1 MQKESYRIAV
11 IGCGYVG
18 LPLALA
24 FSRLFPVVG
33 FDLDKK
39 RVFELSQSFDRNG
52 EYSAEEFQHRQLSF
66 SSDAADLRNCNV
78 FIIAV
83 PTPVDQNHS
92 PDLSCLI
99 NASRMVGSLLK
110 KGDCVIYEST
120 VAPGCTGKICL
131 PILKAE
137 SALVPGEDFYLG
149 FSPERVN
156 PGDAEHTLQSISK
169 VVSGINEESLLFI
182 EKLYSFVV
190 NKTCMASSIEI
201 AEASK
206 LVENIQRD
214 VNIAL
219 MNELS
224 VYLEKMGI
232 PMDEVL
238 KVSASKWNFSNYHPG
253 LVGGHCIAVDPYYLL
268 ESAEKEGVPLS
279 LIQQARDVNENMP
292 EEFACRILSK
302 LEKPYRGKKVLIRG
316 LAFKPGV
323 KDIRNTKTPQ
333 LRELLVR
340 QGIEVDVYDPFVD
353 HSVSLS
359 MFGFETID
367 EITDLYDLIVSPYN
381 LSIIELR
388 KSHDRNS

>member
-1 MQKESYRIAV
+1 MQKESYRISV

-39 RVFELSQSFDRNG
+39 RVFELSHSFDRNG
-52 EYSAEEFQHRQLSF
+52 EYSAEAFQHRHLCF
-66 SSDAADLRNCNV
+66 SSDVEILRTCNV

-83 PTPVDQNHS
+83 PTPVDQNHR
-92 PDLSCLI
+92 PDISSLI

-110 KGDCVIYEST
+110 KGDCVVYEST

-131 PILKAE
+131 PILKSE
-137 SALVPGEDFYLG
+137 SGLVPGEDFYLG

-156 PGDAEHTLQSISK
+156 PGDTKHTLQSISK

-224 VYLEKMGI
+224 VYFEKMGI

-238 KVSASKWNFSNYHPG
+238 EVSASKWNFSNYHPG

-268 ESAEKEGVPLS
+268 DSAEKEGVLLP
-279 LIQQARDVNENMP
+279 LIQRARDINENMLK
-292 EEFACRILSK
+292 EFAYRILSK
-302 LEKPYRGKKVLIRG
+302 LENPYKGKKVLIRG
-316 LAFKPGV
+316 LTFKPGV
-323 KDIRNTKTPQ
+323 KDIRNTKTPE
-333 LRELLVR
+333 LRELLMKHGV
-340 QGIEVDVYDPFVD
+340 EVDVYDPLVD
-353 HSVSLS
+353 HSLSLS
-359 MFGFETID
+359 VFGFETID
-367 EITDLYDLIVSPYN
+367 EITDSYDLIVSPHN
-381 LSIIELR
+381 LSIIEV
-388 KSHDRNS
+388 KTNS

>member
-1 MQKESYRIAV
+1 MHKESYRIAV

-33 FDLDKK
+33 FDLDEK
-39 RVFELSQSFDRNG
+39 RVFELSQPFDRNG

-66 SSDAADLRNCNV
+66 SSDDEDLRNCNV

-131 PILKAE
+131 PILKDE

-238 KVSASKWNFSNYHPG
+238 EVSASKWNFSNYHPG

-279 LIQQARDVNENMP
+279 LIQKARDVNENMP

-333 LRELLVR
+333 LRELLVK

-353 HSVSLS
+353 HNISSSV
-359 MFGFETID
+359 FGFKTID
-367 EITDLYDLIVSPYN
+367 EITDLYDLIVSPHN
-381 LSIIELR
+381 LLIIER
-388 KSHDRNS
+388 KN

>member
-1 MQKESYRIAV
+1 
-11 IGCGYVG
+11 
-18 LPLALA
+18 
-24 FSRLFPVVG
+24 
-33 FDLDKK
+33 
-39 RVFELSQSFDRNG
+39 
-52 EYSAEEFQHRQLSF
+52 
-66 SSDAADLRNCNV
+66 
-78 FIIAV
+78 
-83 PTPVDQNHS
+83 
-92 PDLSCLI
+92 
-99 NASRMVGSLLK
+99 MVGSLLK

-131 PILKAE
+131 PILKDE

-238 KVSASKWNFSNYHPG
+238 EVSASKWNFSNYHPG

-268 ESAEKEGVPLS
+268 ESAEKEGVSLS

-340 QGIEVDVYDPFVD
+340 QGIEVHVYDPFVD

-367 EITDLYDLIVSPYN
+367 EITDQYDLIVSPHN

>member
-66 SSDAADLRNCNV
+66 SSDAEDLRNCNV

-131 PILKAE
+131 PILKGE
-137 SALVPGEDFYLG
+137 SALMPGEDFYLG

-156 PGDAEHTLQSISK
+156 PGDTEHTLQSISK

-182 EKLYSFVV
+182 DKLYSFVV

-224 VYLEKMGI
+224 VYFEKMDI

-238 KVSASKWNFSNYHPG
+238 EVSASKWNFSNYHPG

-268 ESAEKEGVPLS
+268 ESAEKEGVSLP
-279 LIQQARDVNENMP
+279 LIQQAREVNENMP

-302 LEKPYRGKKVLIRG
+302 LEKPYKGKKVLIRG

-323 KDIRNTKTPQ
+323 KDIRNTKTAQ
-333 LRELLVR
+333 LRELLVK

-353 HSVSLS
+353 HNISSS
-359 MFGFETID
+359 EFGFKTID
-367 EITDLYDLIVSPYN
+367 EITDQYDLIVSPHN
-381 LSIIELR
+381 LLIIER
-388 KSHDRNS
+388 KN

>member
-182 EKLYSFVV
+182 KKLYSFVV

-238 KVSASKWNFSNYHPG
+238 KVSASKWNYSNYHPG

>member
-1 MQKESYRIAV
+1 MQKESYRIGV

-66 SSDAADLRNCNV
+66 SSDAEGLRNCNV

-131 PILKAE
+131 PILKGE

-156 PGDAEHTLQSISK
+156 PGDTEHTLQSISK

-190 NKTCMASSIEI
+190 NKTCIASSIEI

-206 LVENIQRD
+206 LLENIQRD

-224 VYLEKMGI
+224 VYFEKMDI

-238 KVSASKWNFSNYHPG
+238 DVSASKWNFSNYHPG

-268 ESAEKEGVPLS
+268 ESAEKDGVSLP
-279 LIQQARDVNENMP
+279 LIQQAREVNENMP
-292 EEFACRILSK
+292 DEFACRILSK
-302 LEKPYRGKKVLIRG
+302 LEKPYKGKKVLIRG

-333 LRELLVR
+333 LRELLVK
-340 QGIEVDVYDPFVD
+340 QGVEVDVYDPYVD
-353 HSVSLS
+353 RCISSSV
-359 MFGFETID
+359 FGFEIID
-367 EITDLYDLIVSPYN
+367 EITELYDLIVLPHN
-381 LSIIELR
+381 LSIIER
-388 KSHDRNS
+388 KSR

>member
-66 SSDAADLRNCNV
+66 SSDAEDLRNCNV

-110 KGDCVIYEST
+110 KEDCVIYEST

-131 PILKAE
+131 PILKGE

-156 PGDAEHTLQSISK
+156 PGDTEHTLQSISK

-182 EKLYSFVV
+182 DKLYSFVV

-224 VYLEKMGI
+224 VYFEKMDI

-238 KVSASKWNFSNYHPG
+238 EVSASKWNFSNYHPG

-268 ESAEKEGVPLS
+268 ESAEKEGVSLP
-279 LIQQARDVNENMP
+279 LIQQAREVNENMP

-302 LEKPYRGKKVLIRG
+302 LEKPYKGKKVLIRG

-323 KDIRNTKTPQ
+323 KDIRNTKTAQ
-333 LRELLVR
+333 LRELLVK

-353 HSVSLS
+353 HNISSS
-359 MFGFETID
+359 EFGFEIVD
-367 EITDLYDLIVSPYN
+367 EITDLYDLIVAPHN
-381 LSIIELR
+381 LSIIER
-388 KSHDRNS
+388 KSR

>member
-1 MQKESYRIAV
+1 M
-11 IGCGYVG
+11 
-18 LPLALA
+18 
-24 FSRLFPVVG
+24 
-33 FDLDKK
+33 
-39 RVFELSQSFDRNG
+39 
-52 EYSAEEFQHRQLSF
+52 
-66 SSDAADLRNCNV
+66 
-78 FIIAV
+78 
-83 PTPVDQNHS
+83 
-92 PDLSCLI
+92 
-99 NASRMVGSLLK
+99 
-110 KGDCVIYEST
+110 
-120 VAPGCTGKICL
+120 
-131 PILKAE
+131 
-137 SALVPGEDFYLG
+137 PGEDFYQG

-238 KVSASKWNFSNYHPG
+238 EVSASKWNFSNYHPG

-268 ESAEKEGVPLS
+268 ESAEKEGVSLS

-340 QGIEVDVYDPFVD
+340 QGIEVHVYDPFVD

-367 EITDLYDLIVSPYN
+367 EITDQYDLIVSPHN
-381 LSIIELR
+381 LSIIEQR

>member
-52 EYSAEEFQHRQLSF
+52 EYSAGEFQHRQVSF
-66 SSDAADLRNCNV
+66 SSDAEDLRNCNV

-99 NASRMVGSLLK
+99 NASRMVGFLLK

-131 PILKAE
+131 PILKGE

-156 PGDAEHTLQSISK
+156 PGDTEHTLQSISK

-190 NKTCMASSIEI
+190 NKTCIASSIEI

-206 LVENIQRD
+206 LLENIQRD

-224 VYLEKMGI
+224 VYFEKMDI

-238 KVSASKWNFSNYHPG
+238 DVSASKWNFSNYHPG
-253 LVGGHCIAVDPYYLL
+253 LVGGHCIAVDPYYLI
-268 ESAEKEGVPLS
+268 ESAEKEGVSLP
-279 LIQQARDVNENMP
+279 LIQQAREVNENMLD
-292 EEFACRILSK
+292 EFACRILSK
-302 LEKPYRGKKVLIRG
+302 LEKPYKGKKVLIRG

-333 LRELLVR
+333 LRELLVK
-340 QGIEVDVYDPFVD
+340 QGVEVDVYDPYVD
-353 HSVSLS
+353 HCISSSV
-359 MFGFETID
+359 FGFEIID
-367 EITDLYDLIVSPYN
+367 EITELYDLIVSPHN
-381 LSIIELR
+381 LSIIGR
-388 KSHDRNS
+388 KKG

>member
-99 NASRMVGSLLK
+99 NASRMVGSLLT

-131 PILKAE
+131 PILKGE

>member
-33 FDLDKK
+33 FDLDKN

-66 SSDAADLRNCNV
+66 SSDAEELKECNV

-83 PTPVDQNHS
+83 PTPVDQNHR
-92 PDLSCLI
+92 PDLSSLI

-120 VAPGCTGKICL
+120 VAPGCTGRICL
-131 PILKAE
+131 PVLKDD
-137 SALVPGEDFYLG
+137 SGLLPGEDFYLG

-224 VYLEKMGI
+224 VYFEKMDI

-238 KVSASKWNFSNYHPG
+238 EVSASKWNFSNYHPG

-268 ESAEKEGVPLS
+268 ESAEKEGVSLP
-279 LIQQARDVNENMP
+279 LIQQAREVNENMP

-302 LEKPYRGKKVLIRG
+302 LEKPYKGKKVLIRG

-333 LRELLVR
+333 LRELLVK
-340 QGIEVDVYDPFVD
+340 QGVEVDIYDPYVD
-353 HSVSLS
+353 HCISSSV
-359 MFGFETID
+359 FGFEIVD
-367 EITDLYDLIVSPYN
+367 EITDLYDLIVAPHN
-381 LSIIELR
+381 LSIIER
-388 KSHDRNS
+388 KSR

>member
-1 MQKESYRIAV
+1 M
-11 IGCGYVG
+11 
-18 LPLALA
+18 
-24 FSRLFPVVG
+24 
-33 FDLDKK
+33 
-39 RVFELSQSFDRNG
+39 
-52 EYSAEEFQHRQLSF
+52 
-66 SSDAADLRNCNV
+66 
-78 FIIAV
+78 
-83 PTPVDQNHS
+83 
-92 PDLSCLI
+92 
-99 NASRMVGSLLK
+99 
-110 KGDCVIYEST
+110 
-120 VAPGCTGKICL
+120 
-131 PILKAE
+131 
-137 SALVPGEDFYLG
+137 
-149 FSPERVN
+149 
-156 PGDAEHTLQSISK
+156 
-169 VVSGINEESLLFI
+169 
-182 EKLYSFVV
+182 
-190 NKTCMASSIEI
+190 
-201 AEASK
+201 
-206 LVENIQRD
+206 
-214 VNIAL
+214 
-219 MNELS
+219 
-224 VYLEKMGI
+224 
-232 PMDEVL
+232 
-238 KVSASKWNFSNYHPG
+238 
-253 LVGGHCIAVDPYYLL
+253 DPYYLL

>member
-1 MQKESYRIAV
+1 MQKESYRIGV

-18 LPLALA
+18 LPLVLA

-52 EYSAEEFQHRQLSF
+52 EYSVDEFLHRQLSF
-66 SSDAADLRNCNV
+66 SSDAEALKECNV

-83 PTPVDQNHS
+83 PTPVDQNHR
-92 PDLSCLI
+92 PDLSNLI

-120 VAPGCTGKICL
+120 VAPGCTGRICL
-131 PILKAE
+131 PILKNE
-137 SALVPGEDFYLG
+137 SGLVPGEDFYLG

-156 PGDAEHTLQSISK
+156 PGDSEHTLQSISK

-182 EKLYSFVV
+182 EKLYSLVV
-190 NKTCMASSIEI
+190 NKTCIASSIEI

-224 VYLEKMGI
+224 VYLEKMDI

-238 KVSASKWNFSNYHPG
+238 DVSASKWNFSNYHPG

-268 ESAEKEGVPLS
+268 ESAEKEGVSLP

-316 LAFKPGV
+316 LTFKPGV

-340 QGIEVDVYDPFVD
+340 QGIEVHVYDPFVD

-381 LSIIELR
+381 LSI
-388 KSHDRNS
+388 KSHDRNF

>member
-1 MQKESYRIAV
+1 MRKESYRIAV

-52 EYSAEEFQHRQLSF
+52 EYSVDEFLHRQLSF
-66 SSDAADLRNCNV
+66 SSDAEALKGCNV

-83 PTPVDQNHS
+83 PTPVDQNHR
-92 PDLSCLI
+92 PDLSSLI

-120 VAPGCTGKICL
+120 VAPGCTGRICL
-131 PILKAE
+131 PILKDE
-137 SALVPGEDFYLG
+137 SGLVPGEDFYLG

-156 PGDAEHTLQSISK
+156 PGDTEHTLQSISK

-190 NKTCMASSIEI
+190 NKTCIASSIEI

-206 LVENIQRD
+206 LLENIQRD

-224 VYLEKMGI
+224 VYFEKMDI

-238 KVSASKWNFSNYHPG
+238 DVSASKWNFSNYHPG

-268 ESAEKEGVPLS
+268 ESAEKEGVSLP
-279 LIQQARDVNENMP
+279 LIQLARGVNENMP
-292 EEFACRILSK
+292 EEFASRILSK
-302 LEKPYRGKKVLIRG
+302 LEKPYKGKKVLIRG

-333 LRELLVR
+333 LRELLVK
-340 QGIEVDVYDPFVD
+340 QGVEVDVYDPYVD
-353 HSVSLS
+353 HCISSPV
-359 MFGFETID
+359 FGFEIID
-367 EITDLYDLIVSPYN
+367 EITELYDLIVSPHN
-381 LSIIELR
+381 LSIIGQKNR
-388 KSHDRNS
+388 

>member
-33 FDLDKK
+33 FDLDKN

-66 SSDAADLRNCNV
+66 SSDAEELKECNV

-83 PTPVDQNHS
+83 PTPVDQNHR
-92 PDLSCLI
+92 PDLSSLI

-120 VAPGCTGKICL
+120 VAPGCTGRICL
-131 PILKAE
+131 PVLKDD
-137 SALVPGEDFYLG
+137 SGLLPGEDFYLG

-156 PGDAEHTLQSISK
+156 PGDTEHTLQSISK

-182 EKLYSFVV
+182 DKLYSFVV

-224 VYLEKMGI
+224 VYFEKMDI

-238 KVSASKWNFSNYHPG
+238 EVSASKWNFSNYHPG

-268 ESAEKEGVPLS
+268 ESAEKEGVSLP
-279 LIQQARDVNENMP
+279 LIQQAREVNENMP

-302 LEKPYRGKKVLIRG
+302 LEKPYKGKKVLIRG

-333 LRELLVR
+333 LRELLVK
-340 QGIEVDVYDPFVD
+340 QGVEVDIYDPYVD
-353 HSVSLS
+353 HCISSSV
-359 MFGFETID
+359 FGFEIVD
-367 EITDLYDLIVSPYN
+367 EITDLYDLIVAPHN
-381 LSIIELR
+381 LSIIER
-388 KSHDRNS
+388 KSR

>member
-1 MQKESYRIAV
+1 MQKESYRISV

-52 EYSAEEFQHRQLSF
+52 EYSAEAFQHRRLCF
-66 SSDAADLRNCNV
+66 SSDVEILRTCNV

-83 PTPVDQNHS
+83 PTPVDQNHR
-92 PDLSCLI
+92 PDISSLI

-110 KGDCVIYEST
+110 KGDCVVYEST
-120 VAPGCTGKICL
+120 VAPGCTAKICL
-131 PILKAE
+131 PILKGE
-137 SALVPGEDFYLG
+137 SGLVLGEDFYLG

-156 PGDAEHTLQSISK
+156 PGDTKHTLQSISK

-182 EKLYSFVV
+182 EKLYSFIV

-206 LVENIQRD
+206 LLENIQRD

-224 VYLEKMGI
+224 VYFEKMDI

-238 KVSASKWNFSNYHPG
+238 EVSASKWNFSNYHPG

>member
-66 SSDAADLRNCNV
+66 SSDAEELRDCNV

-131 PILKAE
+131 PILKDE
-137 SALVPGEDFYLG
+137 SALVPGEDFYQG

-238 KVSASKWNFSNYHPG
+238 EVSASKWNFSNYHPG

-268 ESAEKEGVPLS
+268 ESAEKEGVSLS

-340 QGIEVDVYDPFVD
+340 QGIEVHVYDPFVD

-367 EITDLYDLIVSPYN
+367 EITDQYDLIVSPHN
-381 LSIIELR
+381 LSIIEQR

>member
-1 MQKESYRIAV
+1 MQKESYRIGV

-18 LPLALA
+18 LSLALA

-66 SSDAADLRNCNV
+66 SSDAEGLRNCNV

-131 PILKAE
+131 PILKGE

-156 PGDAEHTLQSISK
+156 PGDTEHMLQSISK

-190 NKTCMASSIEI
+190 NKTCIASSIEI

-206 LVENIQRD
+206 LLENIQRD

-224 VYLEKMGI
+224 VYFEKMDI

-238 KVSASKWNFSNYHPG
+238 DVSASKWNFSNYHPG

-268 ESAEKEGVPLS
+268 ESAEKDGVSLP
-279 LIQQARDVNENMP
+279 LIQQAREVNENMP
-292 EEFACRILSK
+292 DEFACRILSK
-302 LEKPYRGKKVLIRG
+302 LEKPYKGKKVLIRG

-333 LRELLVR
+333 LRELLVK
-340 QGIEVDVYDPFVD
+340 QGVEVDVYDPYVD
-353 HSVSLS
+353 RCISSSV
-359 MFGFETID
+359 FGFEIID
-367 EITDLYDLIVSPYN
+367 EITELYDLIVLPHN
-381 LSIIELR
+381 LSIIER
-388 KSHDRNS
+388 ESR

>member
-52 EYSAEEFQHRQLSF
+52 EYSAEEFQHRQFSF
-66 SSDAADLRNCNV
+66 SSDAEELKECNV

-83 PTPVDQNHS
+83 PTPVDQNHR
-92 PDLSCLI
+92 PDLSSLI
-99 NASRMVGSLLK
+99 NASRMVGSMLK

-120 VAPGCTGKICL
+120 VAPGCTGRICL
-131 PILKAE
+131 PVLKDD
-137 SALVPGEDFYLG
+137 SGLLPGEDFYLG

-156 PGDAEHTLQSISK
+156 PGDTEHTLQSISK

-182 EKLYSFVV
+182 DKLYSFVV

-224 VYLEKMGI
+224 VYFEKMDI

-238 KVSASKWNFSNYHPG
+238 EVSASKWNFSNYHPG

-268 ESAEKEGVPLS
+268 ESAEKEGVSLP
-279 LIQQARDVNENMP
+279 LIQQAREVNENMP

-302 LEKPYRGKKVLIRG
+302 LEKPYKGKKVLIRG

-323 KDIRNTKTPQ
+323 KDIRNTKTAQ
-333 LRELLVR
+333 LRELLVK

-353 HSVSLS
+353 HNISLS
-359 MFGFETID
+359 VFGFKTID
-367 EITDLYDLIVSPYN
+367 EITDQYDLIVSPHN
-381 LSIIELR
+381 LLIIER
-388 KSHDRNS
+388 KN

>member
-66 SSDAADLRNCNV
+66 SSDAEDLRNCNV

-388 KSHDRNS
+388 KSHVRNS

>member
-33 FDLDKK
+33 FDLDKN

-66 SSDAADLRNCNV
+66 SSDAEELKECNV

-83 PTPVDQNHS
+83 PTPVDQNHR
-92 PDLSCLI
+92 PDLSSLI

-120 VAPGCTGKICL
+120 VAPGCTGRICL
-131 PILKAE
+131 PVLKDD
-137 SALVPGEDFYLG
+137 SGLLPGEDFYLG

-156 PGDAEHTLQSISK
+156 PGDTEHTLQSISK

-182 EKLYSFVV
+182 DKLYSFVV

-224 VYLEKMGI
+224 VYFEKMDI

-238 KVSASKWNFSNYHPG
+238 EVSASKWNFSNYHPG

-268 ESAEKEGVPLS
+268 ESAEKEGVSLP
-279 LIQQARDVNENMP
+279 LIQQAREVNENMP

-302 LEKPYRGKKVLIRG
+302 LEKPYKGKKVLIRG

-333 LRELLVR
+333 LRELLLK
-340 QGIEVDVYDPFVD
+340 QGVEVDIYDPYVD
-353 HSVSLS
+353 HCISSSV
-359 MFGFETID
+359 FGFEIVD
-367 EITDLYDLIVSPYN
+367 EITDLYDLIVAPHN
-381 LSIIELR
+381 LSIIER
-388 KSHDRNS
+388 KSR

>member
-66 SSDAADLRNCNV
+66 SSDAEELKECNV

-83 PTPVDQNHS
+83 PTPVDQNRR
-92 PDLSCLI
+92 PDLSSLI

-120 VAPGCTGKICL
+120 VAPGCTGRICL
-131 PILKAE
+131 PILKDE
-137 SALVPGEDFYLG
+137 SGLVPGEDFYLG

-156 PGDAEHTLQSISK
+156 PGDTEHTLQSISK

-190 NKTCMASSIEI
+190 NKTCIASSIEI

-206 LVENIQRD
+206 LLENIQRD

-224 VYLEKMGI
+224 VYFEKMDI

-238 KVSASKWNFSNYHPG
+238 DVSASKWNFSNYHPG

-268 ESAEKEGVPLS
+268 ESAEKEGVSLP
-279 LIQQARDVNENMP
+279 LIQLARGVNENMP
-292 EEFACRILSK
+292 EEFASRILSK
-302 LEKPYRGKKVLIRG
+302 LEKPYKGKKVLIRG
-316 LAFKPGV
+316 LAFKPSV

-333 LRELLVR
+333 LRELLVK
-340 QGIEVDVYDPFVD
+340 QGVEVDVYDPYVD
-353 HSVSLS
+353 HCISSSV
-359 MFGFETID
+359 FGFEIID
-367 EITDLYDLIVSPYN
+367 EITELYDLIVSPHN
-381 LSIIELR
+381 LSIIGR
-388 KSHDRNS
+388 KNR

>member
-66 SSDAADLRNCNV
+66 SSDVEELRDCNV

-131 PILKAE
+131 PILKDE

-238 KVSASKWNFSNYHPG
+238 EVSASKWNFSNYHPG

-268 ESAEKEGVPLS
+268 ESAEKEGVSLS

>member
-24 FSRLFPVVG
+24 FSRLFPAVG

-66 SSDAADLRNCNV
+66 SSDAEELRDCNV

-131 PILKAE
+131 PILKDE

-238 KVSASKWNFSNYHPG
+238 EVSASKWNFSNYHPG

-367 EITDLYDLIVSPYN
+367 EITDQYDLIVSPHN

>member
-99 NASRMVGSLLK
+99 NASRMVGSLLT

-131 PILKAE
+131 PILKGE

-182 EKLYSFVV
+182 KKLYSFVV

>member
-66 SSDAADLRNCNV
+66 SSDAEELRDCNV

-131 PILKAE
+131 PILTDE

-190 NKTCMASSIEI
+190 NKTCMASSIEV

-232 PMDEVL
+232 PTDEVL
-238 KVSASKWNFSNYHPG
+238 EVSASKWNFSNYHPG

-333 LRELLVR
+333 LRELLLK

-367 EITDLYDLIVSPYN
+367 EITDQYDLIVLPHN
-381 LSIIELR
+381 LSIIGLR
-388 KSHDRNS
+388 KSPYRNS

>member
-1 MQKESYRIAV
+1 MQKENYRISV

-18 LPLALA
+18 LPLTLA

-52 EYSAEEFQHRQLSF
+52 EYSAEEFLHRQLSF
-66 SSDAADLRNCNV
+66 SSDVEALKGCNV

-83 PTPVDQNHS
+83 PTPVDQNHR
-92 PDLSCLI
+92 PDLSSLI

-120 VAPGCTGKICL
+120 VAPGSTGRICL
-131 PILKAE
+131 PVLKDD
-137 SALVPGEDFYLG
+137 SGLVPGEDFYLG

-156 PGDAEHTLQSISK
+156 PGDTEHTLQSISK

-182 EKLYSFVV
+182 DRLYSFIV

-214 VNIAL
+214 INIAL

-224 VYLEKMGI
+224 VYFEKMDI

-238 KVSASKWNFSNYHPG
+238 EVSASKWNFSNYHPG

-268 ESAEKEGVPLS
+268 ESAEKEGVSLP
-279 LIQQARDVNENMP
+279 LIQQAREVNENMP
-292 EEFACRILSK
+292 GEFACRILSK
-302 LEKPYRGKKVLIRG
+302 LEKPYKGKKVLIRG

-323 KDIRNTKTPQ
+323 KDIRNTKTAQ
-333 LRELLVR
+333 LRELLVK
-340 QGIEVDVYDPFVD
+340 QGIDVDVYDPFVD
-353 HSVSLS
+353 HNVSSSV
-359 MFGFETID
+359 FGFETIGA
-367 EITDLYDLIVSPYN
+367 ITELYDLIVSPHN
-381 LSIIELR
+381 LSIIEQ
-388 KSHDRNS
+388 K

>member
-1 MQKESYRIAV
+1 MHKESYRIAV

-33 FDLDKK
+33 FDLDEK
-39 RVFELSQSFDRNG
+39 RVSELSQPFDRNG

-66 SSDAADLRNCNV
+66 SSDDEDLRNCNV

-131 PILKAE
+131 PILKDE

-224 VYLEKMGI
+224 IYLEKMGI

-238 KVSASKWNFSNYHPG
+238 EVSASKWNFSNYHPG

-333 LRELLVR
+333 LRELLVK

-353 HSVSLS
+353 HKISSSV
-359 MFGFETID
+359 FGFKTID
-367 EITDLYDLIVSPYN
+367 EITDLYDLIVSPHN
-381 LSIIELR
+381 LLIIER
-388 KSHDRNS
+388 KN

>member
-1 MQKESYRIAV
+1 MRKESYRIAV

-52 EYSAEEFQHRQLSF
+52 EYSVDEFLHRQLSF
-66 SSDAADLRNCNV
+66 SSDAEALKGCNV

-83 PTPVDQNHS
+83 PTPVDQNHR
-92 PDLSCLI
+92 PDLSSLI

-120 VAPGCTGKICL
+120 VAPGCTGRICL
-131 PILKAE
+131 PILKDE
-137 SALVPGEDFYLG
+137 SGLVPGEDFYLG

-156 PGDAEHTLQSISK
+156 PGDSEHTLQSISK

-182 EKLYSFVV
+182 EKLYSLVV
-190 NKTCMASSIEI
+190 NKTCIASSIEI

-224 VYLEKMGI
+224 VYLEKMDI

-238 KVSASKWNFSNYHPG
+238 DVSASKWNFSNYHPG

-268 ESAEKEGVPLS
+268 ESAEKEGVSLP

-292 EEFACRILSK
+292 EEFAYRILSK
-302 LEKPYRGKKVLIRG
+302 LEKPYKGKKVLIRG

-323 KDIRNTKTPQ
+323 KDIRNTKTPL
-333 LRELLVR
+333 LRGFLVK
-340 QGIEVDVYDPFVD
+340 QGVEVDVYDPYVD
-353 HSVSLS
+353 HCISSSV
-359 MFGFETID
+359 FGFETIE
-367 EITDLYDLIVSPYN
+367 EITDLYDLIVSPHN
-381 LSIIELR
+381 LSIIELKKR
-388 KSHDRNS
+388 

>member
-66 SSDAADLRNCNV
+66 SSDAEELRDCNV

-131 PILKAE
+131 PILKAK

-238 KVSASKWNFSNYHPG
+238 EVSASKWNFSNYHPG

-268 ESAEKEGVPLS
+268 ESAEKEGVSLS

-359 MFGFETID
+359 TFGFETID
-367 EITDLYDLIVSPYN
+367 EITDQYDLIVSPHN
-381 LSIIELR
+381 LSIIGLR

>member
-66 SSDAADLRNCNV
+66 SSDAEDLRDCNV

-131 PILKAE
+131 PILKDE

-238 KVSASKWNFSNYHPG
+238 EVSASKWNFSNYHPG

-268 ESAEKEGVPLS
+268 ESAEKEGVSLS

-340 QGIEVDVYDPFVD
+340 QGIEVDVYDPLVD

-388 KSHDRNS
+388 KSHDRNF

>member
-1 MQKESYRIAV
+1 MHKESYRIAV

-33 FDLDKK
+33 FDLDEK
-39 RVFELSQSFDRNG
+39 RVFELSQLFDRNG

-66 SSDAADLRNCNV
+66 SSDDEDLRNCNV

-131 PILKAE
+131 PILKDE

-238 KVSASKWNFSNYHPG
+238 GVSASKWNFSNYHPG

-333 LRELLVR
+333 LRELLVK

-353 HSVSLS
+353 HNISSSV
-359 MFGFETID
+359 FGFKTID
-367 EITDLYDLIVSPYN
+367 EITDLYDLIVSPHN
-381 LSIIELR
+381 LLIIER
-388 KSHDRNS
+388 KN

>member
-24 FSRLFPVVG
+24 FSRLFLVVG

-39 RVFELSQSFDRNG
+39 RVSELSQSFDRNG

-66 SSDAADLRNCNV
+66 SSDVEELRDCNV

-131 PILKAE
+131 PILKGE

-190 NKTCMASSIEI
+190 NKTCMVSSIEI

-238 KVSASKWNFSNYHPG
+238 KVSSSKWNFSNYHPG

-268 ESAEKEGVPLS
+268 ESAEKEGVSLS

-316 LAFKPGV
+316 LTFKPGV

-340 QGIEVDVYDPFVD
+340 QGIEVHVYDPFVD

-388 KSHDRNS
+388 KSHDRNF

>member
-1 MQKESYRIAV
+1 MQKESYRIGV

-33 FDLDKK
+33 FDLDKI

-66 SSDAADLRNCNV
+66 SSDAEALRESNV

-83 PTPVDQNHS
+83 PTPVDQNHR
-92 PDLSCLI
+92 PDLSSLI

-120 VAPGCTGKICL
+120 VAPGCTGRICL
-131 PILKAE
+131 PILKDE
-137 SALVPGEDFYLG
+137 SGLVPGEDFYLG

-156 PGDAEHTLQSISK
+156 PGDTKHTLQSISK

-182 EKLYSFVV
+182 EKLYSYVV
-190 NKTCMASSIEI
+190 NKTCIASSIEI

-206 LVENIQRD
+206 LLENIQRD

-224 VYLEKMGI
+224 VYLEKMDI

-238 KVSASKWNFSNYHPG
+238 GVSASKWNFSNYHPG

-268 ESAEKEGVPLS
+268 ESAEKEGVSLP
-279 LIQQARDVNENMP
+279 LIQLARGVNENMP
-292 EEFACRILSK
+292 EEFASRILSK
-302 LEKPYRGKKVLIRG
+302 LEKPYKGKKVLIRG

-333 LRELLVR
+333 LRELLVK
-340 QGIEVDVYDPFVD
+340 QGVEVDIYDPYVD
-353 HSVSLS
+353 HCISSSV
-359 MFGFETID
+359 FGFEIVD
-367 EITDLYDLIVSPYN
+367 EITDLYDLIVAPHN
-381 LSIIELR
+381 LSIIER
-388 KSHDRNS
+388 KSR

>member
-66 SSDAADLRNCNV
+66 SSDAEELRDCNV

-131 PILKAE
+131 PILKDE

-238 KVSASKWNFSNYHPG
+238 EVSASKWNFSNYHPG

-268 ESAEKEGVPLS
+268 ESAEKEGVSLS

-340 QGIEVDVYDPFVD
+340 QGIEVHVYDPFVD

-367 EITDLYDLIVSPYN
+367 EITDQYDLIVSPHN

>member
-66 SSDAADLRNCNV
+66 SSDAEELRDCNV

-99 NASRMVGSLLK
+99 NSSRMVGSLLK

-131 PILKAE
+131 PILKDE

-238 KVSASKWNFSNYHPG
+238 EVSASKWNFSNYHPG

-268 ESAEKEGVPLS
+268 ESAEKEGVSLS

-340 QGIEVDVYDPFVD
+340 QGIEVHVYDPFVD

-367 EITDLYDLIVSPYN
+367 EITDQYDLIVSPHN
-381 LSIIELR
+381 LSIIEQR

>member
-33 FDLDKK
+33 FDLDKN

-52 EYSAEEFQHRQLSF
+52 EYSAEGFQHRQLSF
-66 SSDAADLRNCNV
+66 SSDAEELKECNV

-83 PTPVDQNHS
+83 PTPVDQNRR
-92 PDLSCLI
+92 PDLSSLI

-120 VAPGCTGKICL
+120 VAPGCTGRICL
-131 PILKAE
+131 PILKNE
-137 SALVPGEDFYLG
+137 SGLVPGEDFYLG

-156 PGDAEHTLQSISK
+156 PGDSEHTLQSISK

-182 EKLYSFVV
+182 EKLYSLVV
-190 NKTCMASSIEI
+190 NKTCIASSIEI

-224 VYLEKMGI
+224 VYLEKMDI

-238 KVSASKWNFSNYHPG
+238 DVSASKWNFSNYHPG

-268 ESAEKEGVPLS
+268 ESAEKEGVSLP

-302 LEKPYRGKKVLIRG
+302 LEKPYKGKKVLIRG
-316 LAFKPGV
+316 LAFKLGV

-333 LRELLVR
+333 LRELLVK

-353 HSVSLS
+353 HNISSSV
-359 MFGFETID
+359 FGFKTID
-367 EITDLYDLIVSPYN
+367 EITDQYDLIVSPHN
-381 LSIIELR
+381 LLIIER
-388 KSHDRNS
+388 KN